1 MLIPIS
7 WVHVLATRDLQS
19 HGVVSDEE
27 FNNLF
32 EASEKMWPNANF
44 FILPII
50 RRKDMSNEIIDA
62 ANEIIISEC
71 EKGMILLENVTSS
84 SC

>member
-1 MLIPIS
+1 
-7 WVHVLATRDLQS
+7 
-19 HGVVSDEE
+19 VSDEE

-32 EASEKMWPNANF
+32 EASEKIWPNAKKNF
-44 FILPII
+44 LPII

-71 EKGMILLENVTSS
+71 EKFEAITLIKKFVPSEDMLFDNHFSE
-84 SC
+84 